1 MRILKR
7 GQRIRALAPLIGLT
21 LAVLVGSIS
30 QPLAN
35 DVGGG
40 AMHALAMHGAPKYL
54 LGFSHVDYVNPA
66 APKGGMLR
74 LARLGSFDNLNPFI
88 VKGTSPPGR
97 HYVFESLLKRSS
109 DEPFTL
115 YGLIAETVEVAPT
128 RSWIR
133 FHLSPEARFHDG
145 TPITTDDVAFSYRTL
160 RTAGRPNHRLYY
172 KQVDRIEIRSP
183 RRITFYF
190 RPDADREMALIIGLL
205 PILSKNYYQ
214 GVAFNKMT
222 LVPPLGSGPY
232 RVDHIEAGQS
242 IIYRRVADYWARELP
257 INRGRYNFDV
267 IRYDFYRDA
276 NARFEAFKA
285 GEFDFHHETSPS
297 RWANGYGFPAAKNS
311 LVVKESVDHGRPA
324 GMHGIVFNTRRNI
337 FAQRR
342 VRLALAHVFDFEWLN
357 KNLFHGT
364 FARTASFFA
373 NSELAAAGYPGEE
386 ELALLER
393 FRRQVPDQVFGEVY
407 QPPVT
412 DGSGSIRANLK
423 RAISLL
429 EQAGWTLNEGH
440 MERQIDG
447 RRLSF
452 ELLLAHPSNERIA
465 FAFAQNL
472 KRVGVALKVRTVDW
486 AQYQGR
492 SQAFDFDAV
501 IKTWHQSLSPGN
513 EQRYYWGTEAA
524 GITGSGNLAGIHDPV
539 VDELTNAVA
548 SAVNRMQLIAGAR
561 ALDRVLRWGHYV
573 VPLFHAKHDRIA
585 YWDKF
590 GRPAITPAGG
600 FVIDTWWD
608 KSSRQ

>member
-1 MRILKR
+1 M
-7 GQRIRALAPLIGLT
+7 
-21 LAVLVGSIS
+21 
-30 QPLAN
+30 
-35 DVGGG
+35 
-40 AMHALAMHGAPKYL
+40 
-54 LGFSHVDYVNPA
+54 
-66 APKGGMLR
+66 
-74 LARLGSFDNLNPFI
+74 
-88 VKGTSPPGR
+88 
-97 HYVFESLLKRSS
+97 
-109 DEPFTL
+109 
-115 YGLIAETVEVAPT
+115 
-128 RSWIR
+128 
-133 FHLSPEARFHDG
+133 
-145 TPITTDDVAFSYRTL
+145 
-160 RTAGRPNHRLYY
+160 
-172 KQVDRIEIRSP
+172 
-183 RRITFYF
+183 
-190 RPDADREMALIIGLL
+190 
-205 PILSKNYYQ
+205 
-214 GVAFNKMT
+214 
-222 LVPPLGSGPY
+222 
-232 RVDHIEAGQS
+232 
-242 IIYRRVADYWARELP
+242 
-257 INRGRYNFDV
+257 

-357 KNLFHGT
+357 KNLFHGA

-393 FRRQVPDQVFGEVY
+393 FRG
-407 QPPVT
+407 
-412 DGSGSIRANLK
+412 
-423 RAISLL
+423 L

-465 FAFAQNL
+465 FAFAQKL

-539 VDELTNAVA
+539 VDELTNGVA
-548 SAVNRMQLIAGAR
+548 SAVNRMQLIAGTR